1 MDSSLS
7 GNKRIADLAPL
18 ERPREKAFAYGVKQ
32 LSSQEL
38 IALMVGSGVK
48 GHSALS
54 IAEMLINKYGSL
66 VALMKIP
73 LHEWLNIPGIQKT
86 KAIQLLGMFELFQ
99 RLERQELPQIK
110 LNDPHKVYQCYRL
123 RLGSLLHEQL
133 IIVKLNHQFQYQSET
148 LFRLGSQAS
157 LQLDYR
163 DLFVD
168 LLKTDT
174 KKFLLIH
181 NHPSGDVTPSQED
194 IQTTI
199 EIHREGQKLGFKLID
214 HLIISFQGYF
224 SMKQE
229 KII

>member
-1 MDSSLS
+1 MDSNLNGS
-7 GNKRIADLAPL
+7 KRIADLSIL
-18 ERPREKAFAYGVKQ
+18 DRPREKAFAFGVKQ

-38 IALMVGSGVK
+38 IALIIGSGVK
-48 GHSALS
+48 GHSALA
-54 IAEMLINKYGSL
+54 IAEMLLNRYGSL
-66 VALMKIP
+66 LSLMKIQM
-73 LHEWLNIPGIQKT
+73 HEWLTIPGIEKT
-86 KAIQLLGMFELFQ
+86 KAIQMLGMFELFQ
-99 RLERQELPQIK
+99 RIEKHDLPNVK
-110 LNDPHKVYQCYRL
+110 LHDPSIVYRHYRL

-133 IIVKLNHQFQYQSET
+133 LIIKLNHQFHYTSET

-157 LQLDYR
+157 IQLDYR

-174 KKFLLIH
+174 KKFLLLH

-199 EIHREGQKLGFKLID
+199 EIQREARKLGFQLID

>member
-1 MDSSLS
+1 LNGSRRIRDLS
-7 GNKRIADLAPL
+7 AL
-18 ERPREKAFAYGVKQ
+18 ERPREKALAYGVKQ
-32 LSSQEL
+32 LGNQEL
-38 IALMVGSGVK
+38 LAVLIGSGIPGQSALM
-48 GHSALS
+48 
-54 IAEMLINKYGSL
+54 IAEQLLHRYGSL
-66 VALMKIP
+66 IGLMRVP
-73 LHEWLNIPGIQKT
+73 FHEWIATPGIHKT
-86 KAIQLLGMFELFQ
+86 KAIQLLCIFELFQ
-99 RLERQELPQIK
+99 RLEK
-110 LNDPHKVYQCYRL
+110 LQVPSVRMADPEIIYQHYRL

-133 IIVKLNHQFQYQSET
+133 LIIKLNHAFHYTGET

-157 LQLDYR
+157 LQLDVR

-174 KKFLLIH
+174 KKFLLLH

-194 IQTTI
+194 ISTTI
-199 EIHREGQKLGFKLID
+199 DIKREAKKLGFILID